1 MKIFLCILILLNLA
15 CLILAQPI
23 IIEKKIISINQPL
36 AYVHKIKKI
45 NSTEFGAVGETINET
60 GHRDIFFAKFNYDS
74 LIFSKSY
81 HSETSLV
88 AQDFEMTEDSSFII
102 VGDNAILKISNIGDS
117 IWLKNINT
125 VPNASTL
132 YSIVQVD
139 DTKFVACGY
148 VPVFQPPYLI
158 YYSIWVLK
166 FNVNGEIIW
175 QNFYGGATYYLSDYG
190 IKLIHT
196 SDNNLLMT
204 GTISQMIFL
213 LKTDID
219 GNEIFLKHYNNFTP
233 FSDPVA
239 SFNLS
244 ENNDN
249 SYFIT
254 GSTSTWS
261 ESKNILLIK
270 TENDGDTLFVRNYD
284 GNIPNLFSRD
294 DYGVYVK
301 KLNNNKIILGGNG
314 FTSWDYKPLLV
325 IILADSVGNIIWEH
339 TIENEISSKLMT
351 LDISQ
356 EKKLYYLGTENILP
370 NNVFIIK
377 TSYDVTSTLENNT
390 LHTDYKL
397 YQNYP
402 NPFNPTTKIKYSIP
416 QTSYVTIKVYDILG
430 KEIETIVN
438 EEKPIGNY
446 EIEFDGSKLTSG
458 VYFYKMK
465 VGSFINTKKFILIK

>member
-1 MKIFLCILILLNLA
+1 MKIFLCIVILLNLTY
-15 CLILAQPI
+15 LILAQPI
-23 IIEKKIISINQPL
+23 IIDKKIISINQPL

-88 AQDFEMTEDSSFII
+88 AQDFEVTDDSSFII
-102 VGDNAILKISNIGDS
+102 VGDNAILKISSIGDS

-139 DTKFVACGY
+139 DTNFVACGY
-148 VPVFQPPYLI
+148 IPVFQPPYLI
-158 YYSIWVLK
+158 YYSIWVFK
-166 FNVNGEIIW
+166 FNLNGEIVW

-239 SFNLS
+239 SYNLS
-244 ENNDN
+244 GDNDN

-270 TENDGDTLFVRNYD
+270 TNSDGDTLFIRNYD
-284 GNIPNLFSRD
+284 GNIPNIYSRD

-301 KLNNNKIILGGNG
+301 KLENNNILLGGNG

-325 IILADSVGNIIWEH
+325 IVLADSVGNIIWEH
-339 TIENEISSKLMT
+339 TIENDTASTLMT
-351 LDISQ
+351 LDISN
-356 EKKLYYLGTENILP
+356 ENKLYYLGTENILP
-370 NNVFIIK
+370 NNIFIIK
-377 TSYDVTSTLENNT
+377 TSYDVTNIVENKTFLN
-390 LHTDYKL
+390 DYKI

-402 NPFNPTTKIKYSIP
+402 NPFNPTTKINYSLP
-416 QTSYVTIKVYDILG
+416 QTNFVTIKVYDLLG
-430 KEIETIVN
+430 SEVKTLVN
-438 EEKPIGNY
+438 EEKLIGNY
-446 EIEFDGSKLTSG
+446 EVEFDASNLSSG
-458 VYFYKMK
+458 VYFYRIQAGK
-465 VGSFINTKKFILIK
+465 FLDTKKLILLK